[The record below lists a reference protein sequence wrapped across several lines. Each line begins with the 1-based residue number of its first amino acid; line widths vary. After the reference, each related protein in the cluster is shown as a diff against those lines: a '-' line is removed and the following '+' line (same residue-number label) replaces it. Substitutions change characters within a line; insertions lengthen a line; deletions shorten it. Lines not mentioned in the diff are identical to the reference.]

1 MRGYERADRLVSIV
15 AETIT
20 MGKKSHSENH
30 IRTYTSRKKNKGHSS
45 GKRVNL
51 ALCVVLII
59 RGVRGNESEAFIT
72 NEVLEQY
79 RIHLTTF
86 AGGDRAAMLSI
97 CQEFQDVGS

>member
-1 MRGYERADRLVSIV
+1 MKTIYELIL
-15 AETIT
+15 AE
-20 MGKKSHSENH
+20 K
-30 IRTYTSRKKNKGHSS
+30 RNKGHSS

-79 RIHLTTF
+79 RIHLTF